1 MGRFKY
7 TEEQIL
13 ESIRR
18 FHTENGRIPKSGEF
32 ECKNG
37 YPSRATVEKY
47 FGSWNNA
54 IEEAGFHVNRMNITN
69 LTDKELLE
77 HLERFEEEYGRFPT
91 YKDLH
96 NLKDNPGYPN
106 SECYVARFGCLENAK
121 KLIDQDTDS
130 KVRKGIVENNREKAR
145 LAEIFVL
152 EHFVDE
158 GAVDLSGMDFRN
170 PVDGICPN
178 KLIYDVK
185 SSSFRDGYYW
195 QFVLDKENMINF
207 YYLLA
212 FNGDY
217 SELKHVW
224 RIPWNFI
231 VGNHLQINIDKMTYM
246 KKYEITEKFK
256 DVFNKWKEQLK

>member
-32 ECKNG
+32 KCKNG
-37 YPSRATVEKY
+37 YPSHFTVQKY

-54 IEEAGFHVNRMNITN
+54 IEEAGFHANRMNLIN
-69 LTDKELLE
+69 LTNNELLE

-91 YKDLH
+91 YQDLH
-96 NLKDNPGYPN
+96 NLKNNPGYPN
-106 SECYVARFGCLENAK
+106 SECYVARFGSLENAK
-121 KLIDQDTDS
+121 KLIKQDIDS

-158 GAVDLSGMDFRN
+158 GAIDLSKKDFRN

-195 QFVLDKENMINF
+195 QFALDKKNIIDF

-217 SELKHVW
+217 SELMYAW
-224 RIPWNFI
+224 RVPWDFTDRI
-231 VGNHLQINIDKMTYM
+231 SLLININKISDM

-256 DVFNKWKEQLK
+256 DVFDNWKEQLE